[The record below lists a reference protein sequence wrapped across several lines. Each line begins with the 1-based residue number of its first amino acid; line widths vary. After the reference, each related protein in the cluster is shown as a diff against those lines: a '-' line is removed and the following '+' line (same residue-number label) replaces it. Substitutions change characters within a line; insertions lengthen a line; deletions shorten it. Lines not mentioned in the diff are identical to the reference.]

1 MGEGDDGVDDGGV
14 VAAAAHAGD
23 EGAVDFQAV
32 NGELVKT
39 SQRRAAGT
47 EFVHQYDHVHGADF
61 GDGATGGFG
70 VGHDHAFGQL
80 DRESGGVSAGF
91 FKNFLKLG
99 N

>member
-1 MGEGDDGVDDGGV
+1 MTNDEIRMTNQSRMTN
-14 VAAAAHAGD
+14 D

-32 NGELVKT
+32 DGELVEAGE
-39 SQRRAAGT
+39 RRAAGA

-61 GDGATGGFG
+61 GDSATGGFG
-70 VGHDHAFGQL
+70 VSHDHAFGQL

-99 N
+99 NEAGLI